1 MYKNHTYDYSVH
13 KAIGN
18 SFTALAEKQSASTFC
33 NHLVGRGLH
42 LCAVDVLAGEASKL
56 LGIALQHLLKSNVP
70 TLFAIM

>member
-18 SFTALAEKQSASTFC
+18 SFTAIAEKQSASTFC

-42 LCAVDVLAGEASKL
+42 CAPWMS
-56 LGIALQHLLKSNVP
+56 
-70 TLFAIM
+70 

>member
-18 SFTALAEKQSASTFC
+18 SFTALAEKQSASMFC
-33 NHLVGRGLH
+33 NRLVGHGLQ
-42 LCAVDVLAGEASKL
+42 LCTVEVLAGQASKL
-56 LGIALQHLLKSNVP
+56 LGIALRHMLKSNVP